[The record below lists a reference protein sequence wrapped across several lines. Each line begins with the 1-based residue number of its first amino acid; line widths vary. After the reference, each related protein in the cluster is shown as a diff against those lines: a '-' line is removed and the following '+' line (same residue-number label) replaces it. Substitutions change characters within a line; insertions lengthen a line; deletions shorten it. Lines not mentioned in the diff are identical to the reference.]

1 MLGDEGTTIIRSFVN
16 RSSDDRVSLK
26 DVNH

>member
-1 MLGDEGTTIIRSFVN
+1 MLEKESTTIIRNFGN